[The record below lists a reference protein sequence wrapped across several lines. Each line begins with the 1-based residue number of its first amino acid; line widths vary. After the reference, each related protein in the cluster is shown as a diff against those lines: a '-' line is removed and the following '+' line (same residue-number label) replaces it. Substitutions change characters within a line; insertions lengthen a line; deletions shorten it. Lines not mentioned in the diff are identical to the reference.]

1 MPGKVPAQKLAD
13 YYITF
18 SSPESYKDL
27 IIKKDSLTNNLKSL
41 INDNIF
47 NIVSLS
53 QQLEN
58 KNKIENVKNYIIA
71 WAHDVPLLTNS
82 KPIKI
87 KSSFLVSD
95 FLNYKFQ
102 GDNTQRTEKNYIEQ
116 FNAIINNIAPE
127 YKGENKLNFFLN
139 NHLEIFYK
147 CLKYR
152 NDKKQSLDSFKNDLK
167 LIVKF
172 LKLMLGNKN
181 ELYIKYSVLLSSLS
195 RIIEYKEK
203 FNKNESTKEIKTA
216 IKYDDLLKLQNT
228 KEKEFNNFYLD
239 LPINKLKN
247 NKELRT
253 KNIKL
258 LLLSFYVCFPPLRRE
273 LFECKIIN
281 NEKDKNTYDNTIYI
295 KDKNNIF
302 LYLNTIKKK
311 HEPITININ
320 DPVIKSF
327 SGVLVDILIN
337 LIIES
342 VQTFPREFLFINSKG
357 DKASADTLNDYNKS
371 FVPDLQLNINSFRS
385 AYISYWL
392 PKLNKIQKDRV
403 VAFMRTSAS
412 MTELNYFKQF
422 ETEGKE
428 EINIINSNE
437 TEQETEPEPEIK
449 VKTRAK
455 RITDEQR
462 KQKREKK
469 NNYLKTY
476 YEDNKDK
483 ILEKAKENSRTTYG
497 RRIVRELNNNVKD
510 ISTVKEETLNKWGIK
525 YNSKTKLYY
534 IED

>member
-1 MPGKVPAQKLAD
+1 MPGKVPEDKKAV
-13 YYITF
+13 YYINF
-18 SSPESYKDL
+18 SSPEGYKDL
-27 IIKKDSLTNNLKSL
+27 IIKNDTTTKNLKSL

-58 KNKIENVKNYIIA
+58 KNKIENIKNYMIA
-71 WAHDVPLLTNS
+71 WAHEVPLLTNS
-82 KPIKI
+82 KSIKF
-87 KSSFLVSD
+87 KSFLVSD

-116 FNAIINNIAPE
+116 FNAIINNITPE
-127 YKGENKLNFFLN
+127 FKPEKNLNFFIN

-152 NDKKQSLDSFKNDLK
+152 NDKKQSLDSFKNDVK

-172 LKLMLGNKN
+172 LKMILGTKS

-195 RIIEYKEK
+195 RLIEYKEK
-203 FNKNESTKEIKTA
+203 FNINQTQKEIKTA
-216 IKYDDLLKLQNT
+216 IKYEDLLKLQNE

-258 LLLSFYVCFPPLRRE
+258 LLLSFYVCVPPLRRE
-273 LFECKIIN
+273 LFDCKIIK
-281 NEKDKNTYDNTIYI
+281 NEEDKDTYDNTIYI

-302 LYLNTIKKK
+302 LYLNTVKKK
-311 HEPITININ
+311 HEPIKINLN

-327 SGVLVDILIN
+327 SGVLVDVLIN

-342 VQTFPREFLFINSKG
+342 VDIFPRDFLFINSKG

-403 VAFMRTSAS
+403 VAYMRTSDK

-422 ETEGKE
+422 ETDEKE
-428 EINIINSNE
+428 EIIINE
-437 TEQETEPEPEIK
+437 TKPEQETEIK
-449 VKTRAK
+449 IKPRQPRLTN
-455 RITDEQR
+455 EQKKER
-462 KQKREKK
+462 RDKK
-469 NNYLKTY
+469 NNYYKNY
-476 YEDNKDK
+476 YEENKDK
-483 ILEKAKENSRTTYG
+483 MIEKAKENSRATYG
-497 RRIVRELNNNVKD
+497 ARIIRELNNNSKD
-510 ISTVKEETLNKWGIK
+510 ISTVKEETLIKWKIK
-525 YNSKTKLYY
+525 YNEKTKLYY
-534 IED
+534 TND